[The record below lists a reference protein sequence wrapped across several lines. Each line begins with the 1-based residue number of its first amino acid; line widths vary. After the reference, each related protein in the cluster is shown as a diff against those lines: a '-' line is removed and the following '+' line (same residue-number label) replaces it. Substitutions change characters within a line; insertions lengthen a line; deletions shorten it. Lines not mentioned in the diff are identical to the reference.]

1 MELKDEKIHLSQMLS
16 ASIESS
22 YKSVVDSLECNNLL
36 KIERSP
42 SPPSVKSISNV
53 PNNFTVNVV
62 KPPSTSNASSETNS
76 ASESQDKGTKR
87 ARKTRIEN
95 LELLDDDDDPLPSVS
110 VSKPNNQTLQVITSI
125 VNKRITNASTV
136 NKKAKKR
143 KATKKQAT
151 AQIPQET
158 IDEVILDD
166 PDETTYCICQQ
177 ISYGEM
183 VCCEN
188 DACPIE
194 WFHFSCVE
202 LVSKPKGR
210 W

>member
-22 YKSVVDSLECNNLL
+22 YKSVVDSLQCNNLH

-42 SPPSVKSISNV
+42 SPSVKSITSV
-53 PNNFTVNVV
+53 PNNFAISIV

-110 VSKPNNQTLQVITSI
+110 VSKPSSQTLQVITSI
-125 VNKRITNASTV
+125 VNKRTTNANTA

-151 AQIPQET
+151 AQILQET